1 LDEQHE
7 RRRLVD
13 ERPDRR
19 ADAEELLRVVDAD
32 TSFRATTRMPDRT
45 NDLQRAETRGA
56 GVVKD
61 DFGSWDAGPAEY
73 EDTALVVRAGAGR
86 RE

>member
-32 TSFRATTRMPDRT
+32 TSFRATTRMPD
-45 NDLQRAETRGA
+45 
-56 GVVKD
+56 
-61 DFGSWDAGPAEY
+61 
-73 EDTALVVRAGAGR
+73 
-86 RE
+86 